1 MQAKKRYLLVSV
13 GAALLFLFY
22 LWALQ
27 IGEFQ
32 QQPSQYHQFPQYP
45 EYPLYHQQAVWYYQQ
60 SPGVYQPRPLPQ
72 RNAPRPTRHWVP
84 STQLLEPY
92 LEGGEQEADS
102 PQLPHQHTS
111 PRERRSVRDNI
122 YKNKRCRMETCF
134 DFSRCQSGFRVYVYP
149 PQRGDQ
155 VSETYQKILSAIE
168 ESRFHTTDPLQACLH
183 LAGLHR
189 RSGL

>member
-92 LEGGEQEADS
+92 LEGGEQEVNPD
-102 PQLPHQHTS
+102 
-111 PRERRSVRDNI
+111 EI
-122 YKNKRCRMETCF
+122 C
-134 DFSRCQSGFRVYVYP
+134 
-149 PQRGDQ
+149 
-155 VSETYQKILSAIE
+155 
-168 ESRFHTTDPLQACLH
+168 H
-183 LAGLHR
+183 L
-189 RSGL
+189 